1 MKTIIVATDFSP
13 VSLNAAAYAVK
24 MAETL
29 GANMLLFNVYEFLPN
44 YTEMVFDVDVDDLKK
59 SADSQLLKF
68 KADLLD
74 QTNAQFIINTE
85 ARMGV
90 FEDELISICERLNP
104 YAVIMGSQGKTTA
117 ENILMGSHA
126 GKTIDHFTWPV
137 ITVPPTVTFSAIK
150 KIAIAYDFE
159 KEIDAN
165 LIADIKLL
173 TQDFK
178 ASIDILNTAQED
190 EFNENF
196 IFLSRMLE
204 KSFKPFLIKYH
215 FLTSNQLEDGIL
227 KYVDS
232 NNIDL
237 LIVMPKLHNFFQKLF
252 HKSHSKQLVLH
263 CHVPVMSLSK

>member
-13 VSLNAAAYAVK
+13 VALNAAAYAVK
-24 MAETL
+24 MATSL
-29 GANMLLFNVYEFLPN
+29 GANMHLFNVYEFLPN
-44 YTEMVFDVDVDDLKK
+44 YSEMVFDINVDDLKK

-74 QTNAQFIINTE
+74 QTNAQFIITTE
-85 ARMGV
+85 VRMGV
-90 FEDELISICERLNP
+90 FKDELISICERLNP

-126 GKTIDHFTWPV
+126 GKTIDHFTWPI

-159 KEIDAN
+159 KEIEVN

-173 TQDFK
+173 AQDFN
-178 ASIDILNTAQED
+178 ASIDILNTAHED

-204 KSFKPFLIKYH
+204 NSFKPFEIKYH
-215 FLTSNQLEDGIL
+215 FLTSNQLEEGIL
-227 KYVDS
+227 KYVDN

-237 LIVMPKLHNFFQKLF
+237 LIVMPKHHNLFQKLF

-263 CHVPVMSLSK
+263 CHVPVMSVSK